1 MAFFDDLLEQIE
13 EADREV
19 LKKYPAIAEKINK
32 NDKVLS
38 DWEEW
43 KAKEYDP
50 ATGYTKRALKLLEQK
65 DAEIEALKLLQG
77 NDMTWDEM
85 KANVEKLVNDTVG
98 SKGIVDKTALNQE
111 IGSRVTVKVKQPD
124 GSEKDVPVTEYVK
137 NLERGME
144 FTYAKSAHLPVK
156 YYREFGDI
164 KDAPD
169 FTQEALFKHM
179 QENAIADFEK
189 GYESFVAP
197 LRAKRAEEAAKTR
210 EEQIR
215 KEERDKITQE
225 MMQRNGG
232 RMPEDNSGAAPEM
245 SALSRKIAG
254 RKKEEVAGPKLTP
267 GQIGD
272 MSGANDAYQ
281 NWLKDQA
288 AGVKPNFPTG
298 MIQ

>member
-13 EADREV
+13 DADREV
-19 LKKYPAIAEKINK
+19 LKKYPKIAEKINK
-32 NDKVLS
+32 TDEVLTQ
-38 DWEEW
+38 WETW
-43 KAKEYDP
+43 KKDQYDP
-50 ATGYTKRALKLLEQK
+50 TTGYTKSALKAIEQK

-98 SKGIVDKTALNQE
+98 SKGMIDKNALNQE
-111 IGSRVTVKVKQPD
+111 IGSRVTVKVKQAD
-124 GSEKDVPVTEYVK
+124 GTEKDIPVTDYVR

-144 FTYAKSAHLPVK
+144 FTYAKSSHLPLK
-156 YYREFGDI
+156 YYKEFQDMT
-164 KDAPD
+164 DAPE

-179 QENAIADFEK
+179 QENSIADFDK

-197 LRAKRAEEAAKTR
+197 LKAKKAEAAAKTR
-210 EEQIR
+210 EETIR

-232 RMPEDNSGAAPEM
+232 RMPEDNAGTSPEM
-245 SALSRKIAG
+245 SALSRKIAD
-254 RKKEEVAGPKLTP
+254 RKKVEVQGPKLTP

-272 MSGANDAYQ
+272 GTAAGDAYQ
-281 NWLKDQA
+281 QWLKDQA

>member
-19 LKKYPAIAEKINK
+19 LKKYPKFAEKINK
-32 NDKVLS
+32 NDEVLNQ
-38 DWEEW
+38 WEKW
-43 KAKEYDP
+43 KADEYD
-50 ATGYTKRALKLLEQK
+50 ANTGYTKRALKVLEQK

-85 KANVEKLVNDTVG
+85 KANVEKLVTDTIT
-98 SKGIVDKTALNQE
+98 SKGVVDKSSFNQE
-111 IGSRVTVKVKQPD
+111 LGNRMTVKVRQAD
-124 GSEKDVPVTEYVK
+124 GSEKEVPVTDYVR

-144 FTYAKSAHLPVK
+144 FTYAKSAHLPLK
-156 YYREFGDI
+156 FYKEFGTMA
-164 KDAPD
+164 DAPE

-179 QENAIADFEK
+179 QENSIADFEK
-189 GYESFVAP
+189 GYESFVSP
-197 LRAKRAEEAAKTR
+197 LRAKKAEAAAKQR
-210 EEQIR
+210 EEDIR
-215 KEERDKITQE
+215 KEERDKIKAE

-232 RMPEDNSGAAPEM
+232 VMPDDTKGASPEA
-245 SALSRKIAG
+245 SALSRKIAE
-254 RKKEEVAGPKLTP
+254 RKKVEVSGPKLTP

-272 MSGANDAYQ
+272 GAAANDAYQ
-281 NWLKDQA
+281 QWLKDQA